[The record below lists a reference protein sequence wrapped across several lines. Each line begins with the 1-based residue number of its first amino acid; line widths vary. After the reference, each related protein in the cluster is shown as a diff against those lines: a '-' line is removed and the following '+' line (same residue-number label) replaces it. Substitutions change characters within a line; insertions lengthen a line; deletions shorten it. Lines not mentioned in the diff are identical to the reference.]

1 MFDGDTCMTGAI
13 LLGNLIFLLAFFTI
27 IIVVA
32 QEDEIIIPVLDV
44 FQTFISWPTFNNGTI
59 LTVCLWSFRHIERIL
74 GSSVF
79 SHFLFYNFITFLP
92 FFILTVY
99 LKGFIYHFSMFY
111 FLPYSMFVYSFWEIP
126 SVSLFYLITDKL
138 LVSLAFLFLTIHHF
152 PFSLFPLLSGIIG
165 TFLWKKDVFCL
176 QKFFLPSIN
185 VEISDDDIHIS
196 VNDLDVAND
205 QTESN
210 ERIHNQSSNFNAGN
224 EDSIKIITDMGFS
237 RNQAISALSKCGNN
251 VERAVNDLLL

>member
-1 MFDGDTCMTGAI
+1 MTKYRDFSKGVIFNFKAKFSIEMFDGDTCMTGAI

-44 FQTFISWPTFNNGTI
+44 FQTFISWPTSNNGPI

-138 LVSLAFLFLTIHHF
+138 LVSFYF
-152 PFSLFPLLSGIIG
+152 
-165 TFLWKKDVFCL
+165 
-176 QKFFLPSIN
+176 
-185 VEISDDDIHIS
+185 
-196 VNDLDVAND
+196 
-205 QTESN
+205 
-210 ERIHNQSSNFNAGN
+210 
-224 EDSIKIITDMGFS
+224 
-237 RNQAISALSKCGNN
+237 
-251 VERAVNDLLL
+251 